1 MKTLINKTST
11 MLSINGPKM
20 LSVDCEG
27 ESTDDDTD
35 RVNVFEICT
44 VKIIFS
50 FLRFCCVP

>member
-35 RVNVFEICT
+35 RVNVFEIRG
-44 VKIIFS
+44 
-50 FLRFCCVP
+50 LWMMG